1 MRLYFLR
8 HADALP
14 GADDAVRPLSKLGQ
28 RQAKAVADLLVNAG
42 VVFDAAYTSPLVRAR
57 ETAEII
63 LPVTNND
70 NRIILELTDALLNEE
85 KNFPGWLKQIPDA
98 KNILLV
104 GHNPSISDHIVHLL
118 KWHAGDSFEMSKG
131 MMACLRTDD
140 REIYYL
146 KLVIGPKML
155 GVK

>member
-14 GADDAVRPLSKLGQ
+14 GSDDAVRPLSKLGQ
-28 RQAKAVADLLVNAG
+28 RQSKAVADLLFNAG

-57 ETAEII
+57 ETAEIV
-63 LPVTNND
+63 LPVTNHD
-70 NRIILELTDALLNEE
+70 KRIILELTDALLNEE
-85 KNFPGWLKQIPDA
+85 RNFTGWLKQIPDG

-104 GHNPSISDHIVHLL
+104 GHNPSMSDHIIRLL
-118 KWHAGDSFEMSKG
+118 KWPSSDSFEMSKG
-131 MMACLRTDD
+131 MLASLRTED
-140 REIYYL
+140 RVNYSL
-146 KLVIGPKML
+146 KLLIGPKML

>member
-28 RQAKAVADLLVNAG
+28 RQSKAVADLLVNAG
-42 VVFDAAYTSPLVRAR
+42 IVFDAAYTSPLVRAR
-57 ETAEII
+57 ETAEIV
-63 LPVTNND
+63 LPVTNRD
-70 NRIILELTDALLNEE
+70 KRLILELTDALLNEE
-85 KNFPGWLKQIPDA
+85 RNFTGWLKQIPDG

-104 GHNPSISDHIVHLL
+104 GHNPSISNHISRLL
-118 KWHAGDSFEMSKG
+118 KWPANSTFDMSKG
-131 MMACLRTDD
+131 MLCSLRTED
-140 REIYYL
+140 RETYTL
-146 KLVIGPKML
+146 KLLIGPKLM

>member
-8 HADALP
+8 HADSPP

-28 RQAKAVADLLVNAG
+28 RQAKALADLLVNAG
-42 VVFDAAYTSPLVRAR
+42 IVFDAAYSSPLVRAR
-57 ETAEII
+57 ETAELI
-63 LPVTNND
+63 LPVTNSD
-70 NRIILELTDALLNEE
+70 KRIILELTDALLNEE
-85 KNFPGWLKQIPDA
+85 KNFAGWLKKIPDG

-118 KWHAGDSFEMSKG
+118 QWHAGDSFEMSKG
-131 MMACLRTDD
+131 MLACLRTED
-140 REIYYL
+140 RAIYSL

>member
-14 GADDAVRPLSKLGQ
+14 GADDAVRQLSKLGQ
-28 RQAKAVADLLVNAG
+28 RQAKAVADMLKNAG
-42 VVFDAAYTSPLVRAR
+42 VEFDYAYSSPFVRAR
-57 ETAEII
+57 ETAEIV
-63 LPVTNND
+63 LPVTNFD
-70 NRIILELTDALLNEE
+70 KRIILELSDTLLNEA
-85 KNFPGWLKQIPDA
+85 KNFQEWIKQIPDG

-104 GHNPSISDHIVHLL
+104 GHNPSMSDHVVKLL
-118 KWHAGDSFEMSKG
+118 RWHAGDYFEMSKG
-131 MMACLRTDD
+131 MMVCLRTDD
-140 REIYYL
+140 RMNYVL

>member
-14 GADDAVRPLSKLGQ
+14 GVDDAVRPLSKLGQ
-28 RQAKAVADLLVNAG
+28 RQSKAMADLLVNAG

-57 ETAEII
+57 ETAEIV
-63 LPVTNND
+63 LPVTNSD
-70 NRIILELTDALLNEE
+70 KRIILELTDALLNEE
-85 KNFPGWLKQIPDA
+85 KDFLNWVKQIPDG

-118 KWHAGDSFEMSKG
+118 RWHAGDSFEMSKG
-131 MMACLRTDD
+131 MIACLRTDD
-140 REIYYL
+140 RETYYL
-146 KLVIGPKML
+146 KLLIGPKML
-155 GVK
+155 GIK

>member
-28 RQAKAVADLLVNAG
+28 RQAKAVADMLHNAG
-42 VVFDAAYTSPLVRAR
+42 VVFDAAYSSPLVRAR
-57 ETAEII
+57 ETAEIV
-63 LPVTNND
+63 LPITNHEK
-70 NRIILELTDALLNEE
+70 RIILELTDNLLNEE
-85 KNFPGWLKQIPDA
+85 RNFAGWLKQIPEG

-104 GHNPSISDHIVHLL
+104 GHNPSISNHVARLL
-118 KWHAGDSFEMSKG
+118 KWQAGDAFEMSKG
-131 MMACLRTDD
+131 MLASVRTED
-140 REIYYL
+140 RINYTL

>member
-14 GADDAVRPLSKLGQ
+14 GADDEMRPLSKLGH
-28 RQAKAVADLLVNAG
+28 RQSKAVADLLLNAG
-42 VVFDAAYTSPLVRAR
+42 IEFDAAYSSPLVRAR

-63 LPVTNND
+63 LPITNKEK
-70 NRIILELTDALLNEE
+70 RIILELTGALRNEE
-85 KNFPGWLKQIPDA
+85 RNFGGWLKKIPDG

-104 GHNPSISDHIVHLL
+104 GHNPSMSENIARLVKLPVND
-118 KWHAGDSFEMSKG
+118 FEMSKG
-131 MMACLRTDD
+131 MLACLRTED
-140 REIYYL
+140 RQNFSL
-146 KLVIGPKML
+146 KLLIGPKMM